1 MSTPA
6 PGQAPHRP
14 VEAWAGIAMIV
25 LTLAGWTSIPLFLR
39 HFAKLHL
46 DPWAVNGWRYTFSAL
61 MWLPVLVWHWRRG
74 TTPKGLWKAA
84 LWPSAFNSL
93 AQVCFGLAPYYIDPG
108 LMTFSLRLQVVFLM
122 FGAAA
127 FFPSERRVVRSPL
140 FIAGI
145 ALLLVGTMLTLWFKP
160 GGLGEA
166 KTEWGVVLAVSSGV
180 LYAAYALCV
189 RKFMH
194 GIPALTAFSA
204 VSQYTGAALLL
215 AMLCVSK
222 DHGASILQL
231 NAGLLFQLAL
241 SAIIGIGIGHTLYY
255 ASIQRLGLA
264 VSSGVVQL
272 QPVTVSIGAML
283 LFGEA
288 LTGLQWV
295 TGMGAIC
302 GAVLMLTAQQVVA
315 RRVSQEINSQSS
327 CVQCGHNRG
336 SIPGAETAC
345 PTCGA
350 AMVSPSS

>member
-1 MSTPA
+1 MSTAGTPTA
-6 PGQAPHRP
+6 PQRP
-14 VEAWAGIAMIV
+14 TGAWLGVGMIL

-39 HFAKLHL
+39 HFAKLEL
-46 DPWAVNGWRYTFSAL
+46 DAWAVNGWRYAFSAL
-61 MWLPVLVWHWRRG
+61 MWLPVLGWHWLRG
-74 TTPKGLWKAA
+74 STPPGLWKAA
-84 LWPSAFNSL
+84 LWPSVFNAV

-122 FGAAA
+122 FGAAV
-127 FFPSERRVVRSPL
+127 FFPSERRMVKSPL

-145 ALLLVGTMLTLWFKP
+145 AMLLIGTTLTLLFKP

-166 KTEWGVVLAVSSGV
+166 KTEWGVILAVSSGV

-204 VSQYTGAALLL
+204 VSQYTGAALFG
-215 AMLCVSK
+215 AMLVVSP
-222 DHGASILQL
+222 DHGASILHL
-231 NAGLLFQLAL
+231 PGNLLFQLAL

-272 QPVTVSIGAML
+272 QPVTVSIGAMI

-295 TGMGAIC
+295 TGLIAIT
-302 GAVLMLTAQQVVA
+302 GAVLMLAAQQVVA
-315 RRVSQEINSQSS
+315 RRLERERQSQ
-327 CVQCGHNRG
+327 VQ
-336 SIPGAETAC
+336 PATAV
-345 PTCGA
+345 PA
-350 AMVSPSS
+350 AD